1 MAKVAS
7 VWAEKMMKSDG
18 KLVITKKNGY
28 MITAMCEQEKLS
40 EVSFAFRD
48 EASILNDI
56 YTAKV
61 KNIVKNINAAFLEI
75 SDGILCYYSLL
86 ENKTHNFLNP
96 KKNQTLTVGDEL
108 LVQISKEAI
117 KKKAPTATSN
127 INLTGKYIVLTS
139 ANQRIG
145 ISNKIGNTEE
155 RNRLRQIMQ
164 EYKDDKY
171 GVIVRTNAEQASL
184 ETLKKEL
191 LVLSEQMEQLFE
203 KAKYLSCFSRV
214 YQAPAA
220 YLMDIRD
227 QNEQQLE
234 KIITDDKDIY
244 EELKKHLM
252 IYQPMDLKK
261 LELYESE
268 TVSLWTLY
276 GLEKQIREA
285 MSEKVWLKSG
295 SYLII
300 QPTEAM
306 VVIDV
311 NTGKSIGKKQAEK
324 HFLRVNLEA
333 AKEIARQLRLRN
345 LSGIIIVDFIDMEEE
360 ESRDTLLKEFS
371 LLLKQDRIQANLI
384 DMTKLG
390 LVEIT
395 RKKVKKPIYEQISS
409 IDTLFL

>member
-1 MAKVAS
+1 
-7 VWAEKMMKSDG
+7 MKLDG

-28 MITAMCEQEKLS
+28 LITAMCEQDKLS
-40 EVSFAFRD
+40 EVSFELSD
-48 EASILNDI
+48 ETSILNNI

-96 KKNQTLTVGDEL
+96 KKNQTLAVGDEL

-139 ANQRIG
+139 ANKRIG
-145 ISNKIGNTEE
+145 ISNKIEE
-155 RNRLRQIMQ
+155 AKERTRLKQIME
-164 EYKDDKY
+164 EYKDEEY
-171 GVIVRTNAEQASL
+171 GVIVRTNAEQTSL
-184 ETLKKEL
+184 EILKKEL
-191 LVLSEQMEQLFE
+191 LILCEQMDQLFQ
-203 KAKYLSCFSRV
+203 KAKYLSCFSCI
-214 YQAPAA
+214 YQTPAA

-234 KIITDDKDIY
+234 KIVTDDRTIY

-261 LELYESE
+261 LEFYEKE
-268 TVSLWTLY
+268 GLSLWTLY
-276 GLEKQIREA
+276 GLEKQIKEA

-311 NTGKSIGKKQAEK
+311 NTGKSIGKKQAQK

-333 AKEIARQLRLRN
+333 AKEIARQIRLRN

-360 ESRDTLLKEFS
+360 ENREFLLKEFHS
-371 LLLKQDRIQANLI
+371 FLKRDRIKTDLV

-395 RKKVKKPIYEQISS
+395 RKKVKKPIYEQISC
-409 IDTLFL
+409 IEQIL

>member
-1 MAKVAS
+1 
-7 VWAEKMMKSDG
+7 MKSDG

-28 MITAMCEQEKLS
+28 IITAMCEGDKLA
-40 EVSFAFRD
+40 EVSF
-48 EASILNDI
+48 EPSNETSILNNI
-56 YTAKV
+56 YIAKV

-86 ENKTHNFLNP
+86 ENKHHNFLNL
-96 KKNQTLTVGDEL
+96 KKNQTIAVGDEL

-127 INLTGKYIVLTS
+127 INLTGKYVVLTS
-139 ANQRIG
+139 ANKNIG
-145 ISNKIGNTEE
+145 ISNKIEKSEDRKRLKHLMEE
-155 RNRLRQIMQ
+155 C
-164 EYKDDKY
+164 KDEKY
-171 GVIVRTNAEQASL
+171 GVIVRTNAAHAPCEA
-184 ETLKKEL
+184 LKKEL
-191 LVLSEQMEQLFE
+191 LVLSEQMEKLFE
-203 KAKYLSCFSRV
+203 RAKYLTCFSCI
-214 YQAPAA
+214 YKTPAA

-234 KIITDDKDIY
+234 KILTDDAFIY
-244 EELKKHLM
+244 DELKKHLM

-261 LELYESE
+261 LEFYETE
-268 TVSLWTLY
+268 NISLWTLY

-285 MSEKVWLKSG
+285 LSEKVWLKSG

-311 NTGKSIGKKQAEK
+311 NTGKSIGKKQSGK
-324 HFLRVNLEA
+324 HFFRVNMEA
-333 AKEIARQLRLRN
+333 AAEIARQLRLRN
-345 LSGIIIVDFIDMEEE
+345 LSGIIVVDFIDMEEE
-360 ESRDTLLKEFS
+360 ESKDTLLKEFH
-371 LLLKQDRIQANLI
+371 LLLKQDRIKTDLV

-395 RKKVKKPIYEQISS
+395 RKKVKKPIYEQISC
-409 IDTLFL
+409 IEQIL

>member
-1 MAKVAS
+1 
-7 VWAEKMMKSDG
+7 MKSDGKG

-28 MITAMCEQEKLS
+28 ILTAMCEGDKLT
-40 EVSFAFRD
+40 EVSFEPD
-48 EASILNDI
+48 NETSILNNI
-56 YTAKV
+56 YIAKV
-61 KNIVKNINAAFLEI
+61 KNIVKNIDAAFLEI
-75 SDGILCYYSLL
+75 ADGILCYYSLT
-86 ENKTHNFLNP
+86 ENKKHNFLNQ

-127 INLTGKYIVLTS
+127 LNLTGKYVVLTS
-139 ANQRIG
+139 ANKNIG
-145 ISNKIGNTEE
+145 ISNKIEKSE
-155 RNRLRQIMQ
+155 DRKRLKQTIQ
-164 EYKDDKY
+164 KYKDERY
-171 GVIVRTNAEQASL
+171 GVIVRTNAAQVSE
-184 ETLKKEL
+184 EILKKEL
-191 LVLSEQMEQLFE
+191 LVLSEQMEKLFE
-203 KAKYLSCFSRV
+203 KAKYLTCFSCI

-234 KIITDDKDIY
+234 KIIIEDKKIY
-244 EELKKHLM
+244 EELKQYLM

-261 LELYESE
+261 LELYEEDSI
-268 TVSLWTLY
+268 SLWTLY

-311 NTGKSIGKKQAEK
+311 NTGKSIGKKQPKK
-324 HFLRVNLEA
+324 HFFRVNMEA
-333 AKEIARQLRLRN
+333 AAEIARQIRLRN

-360 ESRDTLLKEFS
+360 KSKEELLKE
-371 LLLKQDRIQANLI
+371 LQILLKQDRIKADLV
-384 DMTKLG
+384 DMTRLG

-395 RKKVKKPIYEQISS
+395 RKKVKKPIYEQIPS
-409 IDTLFL
+409 IDCLLNESSV

>member
-1 MAKVAS
+1 M
-7 VWAEKMMKSDG
+7 ESDR

-28 MITAMCEQEKLS
+28 LITALCEQDKLL
-40 EVSFAFRD
+40 EVSF
-48 EASILNDI
+48 ELSNETSILNNI

-75 SDGILCYYSLL
+75 SDGILCYYSLS

-96 KKNQTLTVGDEL
+96 KKNQTLVVGDEL
-108 LVQISKEAI
+108 LVQISKEAV

-139 ANQRIG
+139 ANKRIG
-145 ISNKIGNTEE
+145 ISNKIKKAEE
-155 RNRLRQIMQ
+155 RNRLKQIME
-164 EYKDDKY
+164 EYKDERY
-171 GVIVRTNAEQASL
+171 GVIVRTNAEQTSF

-191 LVLSEQMEQLFE
+191 LVLSEQMEQLFQR
-203 KAKYLSCFSRV
+203 AKYLSCFSCV
-214 YQAPAA
+214 YQTPAA

-227 QNEQQLE
+227 QNEQQLG
-234 KIITDDKDIY
+234 KIVTDDMEIY

-261 LELYESE
+261 LKFYEKKE
-268 TVSLWTLY
+268 ISLWTLY
-276 GLEKQIREA
+276 GLGKQIKEA

-311 NTGKSIGKKQAEK
+311 NTGKSIGKKQMEK
-324 HFLRVNLEA
+324 HFLHVNLEA

-345 LSGIIIVDFIDMEEE
+345 LSGIIIVDFIDMEDK
-360 ESRDTLLKEFS
+360 ESKETLLKE
-371 LLLKQDRIQANLI
+371 LHILLKQDRIKTDLI
-384 DMTKLG
+384 DMTRLG

-409 IDTLFL
+409 INEITTY

>member
-1 MAKVAS
+1 
-7 VWAEKMMKSDG
+7 MKPDG
-18 KLVITKKNGY
+18 KLIITKKNEY
-28 MITAMCEQEKLS
+28 IITAMCEGNKLA
-40 EVSFAFRD
+40 EVSFEQSD
-48 EASILNDI
+48 DTSILNNI
-56 YTAKV
+56 YIAKV

-75 SDGILCYYSLL
+75 EDGVLCYYSLL
-86 ENKTHNFLNP
+86 ENKDHNFLTP
-96 KKNQTLTVGDEL
+96 KKNKTIVVGDEL
-108 LVQISKEAI
+108 LIQISKEAI

-127 INLTGKYIVLTS
+127 INLTGKYIVLTL
-139 ANQRIG
+139 ANKNIG
-145 ISNKIGNTEE
+145 ISNKIEKSEDRKRLKRLMEE
-155 RNRLRQIMQ
+155 C
-164 EYKDDKY
+164 KDDRY
-171 GVIVRTNAEQASL
+171 GVIVRTNAAQAPF
-184 ETLKKEL
+184 EALKKEL
-191 LVLSEQMEQLFE
+191 LVLSEQMEKLFE
-203 KAKYLSCFSRV
+203 RAKYLTCFSCI
-214 YQAPAA
+214 YKTPAA

-234 KIITDDKDIY
+234 KILTDDKDIY

-261 LELYESE
+261 LEFYESE

-295 SYLII
+295 SHLII

-306 VVIDV
+306 VAIDV
-311 NTGKSIGKKQAEK
+311 NTGKSIGKRQAEK

-345 LSGIIIVDFIDMEEE
+345 LSGIIVVDFIDMEEE
-360 ESRDTLLKEFS
+360 ENRDTLLKEFS
-371 LLLKQDRIQANLI
+371 LLLKQDRIKADLI

-395 RKKVKKPIYEQISS
+395 RKKVKKPIYEQISC
-409 IDTLFL
+409 IEQIL